1 MTLTA
6 FPLAFFII
14 LDAYLKNLTSDGCA
28 HIRGRAMYLRLAYGR
43 PVGADSA
50 VQKNSGTRRVGVHCG
65 GRVAH
70 LTTVFCSV
78 F

>member
-28 HIRGRAMYLRLAYGR
+28 HIRGRATCIFAWRMAGR
-43 PVGADSA
+43 SA
-50 VQKNSGTRRVGVHCG
+50 QIARCKKIAGRDAWGSIVGVVW
-65 GRVAH
+65 R
-70 LTTVFCSV
+70 T
-78 F
+78 